1 MILNPVVQGGGETAT
16 VTIKSHDTISSPDY
30 GLHYI
35 TSDGTK
41 GYAPLNSTEFIIS
54 VAKNSFILPLM
65 IGDVRQDA
73 LSGALEVV
81 ANSEVYTRS
90 GHTTNL
96 VYVSGD
102 GVITV

>member
-16 VTIKSHDTISSPDY
+16 VTIKSRDTISSPDY

-41 GYAPLNSTEFIIS
+41 GYAPFNSTEFTIS
-54 VAKNSFILPLM
+54 VAKNSLM

-73 LSGALEVV
+73 LSGALKVV

>member
-1 MILNPVVQGGGETAT
+1 MILNPVVQCGGETTT
-16 VTIKSHDTISSPDY
+16 VTIKSRDTISSPDY
-30 GLHYI
+30 GIHYV

-41 GYAPLNSTEFIIS
+41 GYTPLNSTEFTIS

-65 IGDVRQDA
+65 IGDVRQA
-73 LSGALEVV
+73 SLSGALEVV
-81 ANSEVYTRS
+81 ANSEVYTRG

-102 GVITV
+102 GVITA

>member
-1 MILNPVVQGGGETAT
+1 MILNPVVQCGGETAT
-16 VTIKSHDTISSPDY
+16 VTIKSRDTISSPDY
-30 GLHYI
+30 G

-41 GYAPLNSTEFIIS
+41 GYAPLNSTEFTIS